1 MSTHTEREKNHLKY
15 KEKLFNPLFRQS
27 AHTYTLESRHT
38 ERKCFSACLKSISK
52 NVLAF
57 YSFFFLPSAF
67 EMITKALAVVISIN
81 CQKKQF
87 CLRYSDG
94 FAWIECMHEGK
105 NIKFP
110 TFAHIKY
117 RVKYKIIDET
127 EYGSVSE

>member
-1 MSTHTEREKNHLKY
+1 MFFSLSEIDIKKCSSI
-15 KEKLFNPLFRQS
+15 LFL
-27 AHTYTLESRHT
+27 L
-38 ERKCFSACLKSISK
+38 
-52 NVLAF
+52 
-57 YSFFFLPSAF
+57 FFLPSAF

-94 FAWIECMHEGK
+94 FAWIECIHEGK